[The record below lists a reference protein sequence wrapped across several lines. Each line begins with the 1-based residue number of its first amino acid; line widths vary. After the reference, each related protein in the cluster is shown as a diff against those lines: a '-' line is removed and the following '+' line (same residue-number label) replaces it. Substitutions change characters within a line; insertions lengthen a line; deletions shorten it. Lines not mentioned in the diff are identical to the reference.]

1 MKSQNNIFSEVYRY
15 LEQGSQ
21 FVDKRHLTV
30 ISWMVTA
37 LLSSQSLNQARWE
50 PYVQSRAKQA
60 NSYQRRWS
68 RFFQN
73 GRVGIEMLYI
83 PLILGAIQTWKEKGE
98 RLYLALDTTVLWNQY
113 CFVYLAVVCG
123 GRAVPLMW
131 MGLEHGSASLAF
143 DKYEPF
149 LDRAKGYLQGFENI
163 MLLADRGFANQL
175 LIQWLRKNAWH
186 WCIRLP
192 SDTLIYGVRR
202 RGFGYEA
209 RELYPSKREA
219 CFYRNVQVWQEARL
233 TAHLALAS
241 VPGVKDNWA
250 ILTDES
256 PTLETF
262 WQYGLRFRIEHLFLD
277 SKSGVFDWEHSRVRS
292 AAFLERLYLVV
303 AISIL
308 FATLTGMAV
317 QQSGSRRQV
326 DAHFRRG
333 LSYLKIGLRWLVGV
347 VHKGRPFLRLDHLF
361 SVDPVPCFAS
371 RKARHDYYFQITF
384 SLIQEFEAFT

>member
-1 MKSQNNIFSEVYRY
+1 MKTQNNIFSQVYRY

-30 ISWMVTA
+30 ISWIVTA
-37 LLSSQSLNQARWE
+37 VLSSQSLNQARWE
-50 PYVQSRAKQA
+50 AYVQSRAEQA
-60 NSYQRRWS
+60 NSYQKRWS
-68 RFFQN
+68 RFFHN
-73 GRVGIEMLYI
+73 GRVGIEKVYI
-83 PLILGAIQTWKEKGE
+83 PLILRAIQTWKEKKE
-98 RLYLALDTTVLWNQY
+98 RLYLAMDTTLLWNQY
-113 CFVYLAVVCG
+113 CFVYLAIVCG

-143 DKYEPF
+143 EKYEPL
-149 LDRAKGYLQGFENI
+149 LDRAKDHLQGFENI
-163 MLLADRGFANQL
+163 MLLADRGFANHR
-175 LIQWLRKNAWH
+175 LIEWLKKNAWH

-202 RGFGYEA
+202 RGFGYEV
-209 RELYPSKREA
+209 RELYPPKRQA
-219 CFYRNVQVWQEARL
+219 CFYHNVQVWQDVRL

-256 PTLETF
+256 PTLDTF

-277 SKSGVFDWEHSRVRS
+277 SKSGIFDWQNSHVRS
-292 AAFLERLYLVV
+292 AASLERLYLVI

-317 QQSGSRRQV
+317 HQSGSRRLV

-333 LSYLKIGLRWLVGV
+333 LSYLTIGLRWLTGV
-347 VHKGRPFLRLDHLF
+347 VHKARPFLRLDHLL
-361 SVDPVPCFAS
+361 SVAPAPCFAS
-371 RKARHDYYFQITF
+371 NKARHDYYLRITF
-384 SLIQEFEAFT
+384 AFIQEFEAFT